1 MILEQTS
8 GKTPKLIL
16 DIKYRSSVKTMFE
29 KFQTWVWTAC
39 ESGDIKSDSRLSVLT
54 LLSYSLGQCFIP
66 SQKFHIYI
74 GMTLNSG
81 QMFEAINGTCACLT
95 LKWAWSCKQ
104 QSVWMVHYDTVPHFI
119 YAIKISIPQVTKFH
133 SNL

>member
-1 MILEQTS
+1 
-8 GKTPKLIL
+8 L
-16 DIKYRSSVKTMFE
+16 DIKYCSSVKTIFE
-29 KFQTWVWTAC
+29 KFQTWVWIAC
-39 ESGDIKSDSRLSVLT
+39 KSGDINSDSRLSVLT

-66 SQKFHIYI
+66 SQKFHINI

-95 LKWAWSCKQ
+95 PKWTWSCKQ
-104 QSVWMVHYDTVPHFI
+104 LSVSMMHYDRVPHYI
-119 YAIKISIPQVTKFH
+119 YAIKIFIPQVTKFH